1 MKKILLLSA
10 LAIMSAVQ
18 ALAQSFNVGGIAF
31 KVYDTNNSYVEVT
44 EGSNNAF
51 GHFVIPGYVTNDGV
65 DYKVK
70 RVGEYAFFTAASAFD
85 ITFEEGV
92 TEIQQFAI
100 SYCPNLTAINLPKSL
115 RTLGQSCFARNEKLP
130 SITFP
135 EGLTTIEKF
144 ACMGCTSLKEVT
156 FPSTLTTINK
166 EAFKECPVIE
176 IYSYATKAPWVN
188 PNAFQNYD
196 QIVIHVLPG
205 CADAYTEAE
214 TWSQCTIVDDLGDE
228 VVGVKTVSTTASTA
242 TKTYDLQGRVLPKD
256 AASSANGIRI
266 QNGKKTMR

>member
-1 MKKILLLSA
+1 MKKILLFSA
-10 LAIMSAVQ
+10 LIMLGAM
-18 ALAQSFNVGGIAF
+18 QSFAQTFTVGGIAY
-31 KVYDTNNSYVEVT
+31 KVYDAAMSYVEVT

-51 GHFVIPGYVTNDGV
+51 GHFVIPGYVTNNGV

-100 SYCPNLTAINLPKSL
+100 SYCNNLTAINLPKSL
-115 RTLGQSCFARNEKLP
+115 RTLGQSCFSRNEKLP
-130 SITFP
+130 SIAFP
-135 EGLTTIEKF
+135 EGFTTIEKF
-144 ACMGCTSLKEVT
+144 ALMGCSSLKEVT

-166 EAFKECPVIE
+166 QAFKECPVIE

-188 PNAFQNYD
+188 PNAFDNYD

-205 CADAYTEAE
+205 CAGSYEEDA
-214 TWSQCTIVDDLGDE
+214 TWSQCTIVEDLGQE
-228 VVGVKTVSTTASTA
+228 VVGMEAVSTTAPTA
-242 TKTYDLQGRVLPKD
+242 AKTYDLQGRVLPKD
-256 AASSANGIRI
+256 ADGGVRILNGRKI
-266 QNGKKTMR
+266 MR

>member
-1 MKKILLLSA
+1 MKKILLLAA
-10 LAIMSAVQ
+10 LAIMSAAQ
-18 ALAQSFNVGGIAF
+18 AFAQTFNVGGMAYKI
-31 KVYDTNNSYVEVT
+31 YDANNNYVEVT
-44 EGSNNAF
+44 EGSSNAF
-51 GHFVIPGYVTNDGV
+51 GHFTIPGYVTYNGT

-70 RVGEYAFFTAASAFD
+70 RVAEYAFFTASSAFD

-115 RTLGQSCFARNEKLP
+115 RTLGQSCFSRNEKLP
-130 SITFP
+130 AIAFP
-135 EGLTTIEKF
+135 EGFTTIEKF

-205 CADAYTEAE
+205 SAESYENDA
-214 TWSQCTIVDDLGDE
+214 TWGQCTIVEDLGSE
-228 VVGVKTVSTTASTA
+228 VVGVTSVSAAASTA
-242 TKTYDLQGRVLPKD
+242 AKVYDLQGRPEAGSQPRV
-256 AASSANGIRI
+256 RI
-266 QNGKKTMR
+266 QNGKKILR

>member
-1 MKKILLLSA
+1 MKKILLLAA
-10 LAIMSAVQ
+10 LAIMSAAQ
-18 ALAQSFNVGGIAF
+18 AFAQTFNVGGMAYKI
-31 KVYDTNNSYVEVT
+31 YDTNNNYVEVT
-44 EGSNNAF
+44 EGSSNAF
-51 GHFVIPGYVTNDGV
+51 GHFTIPGYATYNGV

-70 RVGEYAFFTAASAFD
+70 RVAEYAFFTAASAFD

-100 SYCPNLTAINLPKSL
+100 SYCDNLTAINLPRSL
-115 RTLGQSCFARNEKLP
+115 RTLGQSCMARNKSLP
-130 SITFP
+130 SIAFP

-144 ACMGCTSLKEVT
+144 TCMGCTSLKEVT

-166 EAFKECPVIE
+166 EAFKECPVME

-205 CADAYTEAE
+205 YADVYTEDA
-214 TWSQCTIVDDLGDE
+214 TWGQCTIVDDLGVE
-228 VVGVKTVSTTASTA
+228 VVGVKSINTSAA
-242 TKTYDLQGRVLPKD
+242 HDANIYDLQGRATD
-256 AASSANGIRI
+256 SAHGILI
-266 QNGKKTMR
+266 QHGKKVVR

>member
-10 LAIMSAVQ
+10 F
-18 ALAQSFNVGGIAF
+18 ALIGVMQSFAQSFNVGGMAY
-31 KVYDTNNSYVEVT
+31 KVYDAANSYVEVT
-44 EGSNNAF
+44 EGCTNAF
-51 GHFVIPGYVTNDGV
+51 GHFTIPRYATNNGV

-70 RVGEYAFFTAASAFD
+70 RVAEYAFFNNASVFD
-85 ITFEEGV
+85 ITFEDGV

-100 SYCPNLTAINLPKSL
+100 SYCTNLTAINLPKSL
-115 RTLGQSCFARNEKLP
+115 RTLGQSCFARNTQLP
-130 SITFP
+130 SIVLP
-135 EGLTTIEKF
+135 EGLTTVEKF
-144 ACMGCTSLKEVT
+144 ACMGCTSLREVT

-205 CADAYTEAE
+205 YADVYEAAE
-214 TWSQCTIVDDLGDE
+214 TWNQCTIVDDLGEE
-228 VVGVKTVSTTASTA
+228 VVGVKSIGTSAA
-242 TKTYDLQGRVLPKD
+242 ADAKTYDLQGR
-256 AASSANGIRI
+256 ASDSAHGIHI
-266 QNGKKTMR
+266 QHGKKVVR